1 MDCGIL
7 KADFEEKGGADMEI
21 INVFVDF
28 LRVLWDAIL
37 QNITFINLL
46 FCIAIVFF
54 ERKSPKSVWAWLL
67 LLYFVPVVGFIF
79 YLFLGA
85 DMKKRKMFRI
95 KEVEDHISEAIR
107 RQEHQLKSLDVEEFD
122 TNLSNYTDLVM
133 YNLRTCGAVIT
144 GDNDVEILMDGN
156 DKFERL
162 LEDIRRAE
170 QFIHIQYYIIKND
183 VLFERIHH
191 ELVQK
196 AAEGVEVRILFDSMG
211 CRTVPHNYWKKLNA
225 EGIKTAEFFPAF
237 FRRLQMRIN
246 YRNHRKIVIIDNRV
260 GYVGGFNI
268 GKEYI
273 GLDDK
278 FGYWRD
284 THLRIQGSGIL
295 SLHLRFLL
303 DWNYASKENL
313 FGQRKY
319 FEKVY
324 PGKKDN
330 CLMQIISSGPDTTR
344 QLIHDNY
351 LRLITKAKER
361 IYIQSPYFIPDESV
375 MDALMIAVH
384 SGVEVNIMI
393 PCKPDHPFVYW
404 ATYSYIGDLVMAG
417 ARCYTYDNGFLHAKG
432 ICVDGKVFCCGTAN
446 MDIRSFALNFEVNAI
461 IYNEKKAGEMEEGF
475 LKDLQFCTRITR
487 NMYAGR
493 KLWIRLKEQVCRL
506 MSPVL

>member
-1 MDCGIL
+1 MTIWSIL
-7 KADFEEKGGADMEI
+7 ADFLTMI
-21 INVFVDF
+21 
-28 LRVLWDAIL
+28 WDTL
-37 QNITFINLL
+37 VQNITFINLL
-46 FCIAIVFF
+46 FAIAIVFF

-67 LLYFVPVVGFIF
+67 LLYFIPVAGFIF
-79 YLFLGA
+79 YLLLGA
-85 DMKKRKMFRI
+85 DMNKRKMFRI

-107 RQEHQLKSLDVEEFD
+107 QQEHQLKSLNVEEFD

-133 YNLRTCGAVIT
+133 YNLRTSGAVIT
-144 GDNDVEILMDGN
+144 GDNDIEILTDGN
-156 DKFERL
+156 DKFDQL
-162 LEDIRRAE
+162 IEDIREARH
-170 QFIHIQYYIIKND
+170 FIHMQYYIIRND
-183 VLFERIHH
+183 VLFERIRK
-191 ELVQK
+191 ELVKK

-211 CRTVPHNYWKKLNA
+211 CRTVSHSYWKQLNA
-225 EGIKTAEFFPAF
+225 QGIKTAEFFPAF
-237 FRRLQMRIN
+237 FKRLQFRIN
-246 YRNHRKIVIIDNRV
+246 YRNHRKIVVIDNRV
-260 GYVGGFNI
+260 GYVGGFNV

-273 GLDDK
+273 GLDEK

-295 SLHLRFLL
+295 NLHLRFLL

-313 FGQRKY
+313 FDDYKY
-319 FEKVY
+319 FEQVY
-324 PGKKDN
+324 PGKKDH

-361 IYIQSPYFIPDESV
+361 IYIQTPYFIPDESM
-375 MDALMIAVH
+375 MDALMIAIH

-417 ARCYTYDNGFLHAKG
+417 AKCYTYDDGFLHAKG
-432 ICVDGKVFCCGTAN
+432 ISVDGKVFCYGTAN

-461 IYNEKKAGEMEEGF
+461 VYNEKKAKEMEAGF
-475 LKDLQFCTRITR
+475 INDLQFCTLITK
-487 NMYAGR
+487 NAYAGR
-493 KLWIRLKEQVCRL
+493 KIGIRVKEQISRL

>member
-1 MDCGIL
+1 
-7 KADFEEKGGADMEI
+7 MEI
-21 INVFVDF
+21 VNVVMDF
-28 LRVLWDAIL
+28 LKMLWDTII
-37 QNITFINLL
+37 QNIAFINLL
-46 FCIAIVFF
+46 LSIVIVFF

-67 LLYFVPVVGFIF
+67 LLYFLPVLGFVF
-79 YLFLGA
+79 YLLLGA

-107 RQEHQLKSLDVEEFD
+107 QQEYQLKSLNVEEFD
-122 TNLSNYTDLVM
+122 TNLSKFTDLVL
-133 YNLRTCGAVIT
+133 YNLRTSGAVIT
-144 GDNDVEILMDGN
+144 GDNDVDILTDG
-156 DKFERL
+156 DEKFDRL
-162 LEDIRRAE
+162 IEDIRSARH
-170 QFIHIQYYIIKND
+170 FIHIQYYIIKND
-183 VLFERIHH
+183 VLFERIRK
-191 ELVQK
+191 ELVK
-196 AAEGVEVRILFDSMG
+196 KVEEGVEVRILFDSMG
-211 CRTVPHNYWKKLNA
+211 CRTVPRSYWKHLNE
-225 EGIKTAEFFPAF
+225 EGIRTAEFFPAF
-237 FRRLQMRIN
+237 FKRLQLRIN
-246 YRNHRKIVIIDNRV
+246 FRNHRKIVIIDNRV

-303 DWNYASKENL
+303 DWNYAAKENL
-313 FGQRKY
+313 FGQKKY

-324 PGKKDN
+324 PGERDH
-330 CLMQIISSGPDTTR
+330 CLMQIISSGPDTAR
-344 QLIHDNY
+344 QMIHDNY

-417 ARCYTYDNGFLHAKG
+417 ANCYTYDNGFLHAKG
-432 ICVDGKVFCCGTAN
+432 IVVDGKVFCYGTAN
-446 MDIRSFALNFEVNAI
+446 MDIRSFALNFEVNAVV
-461 IYNEKKAGEMEEGF
+461 YNEEKAKEMEERF
-475 LKDLQFCTRITR
+475 RTDLRVCTKITG
-487 NMYAGR
+487 NMYGGR
-493 KLWIRLKEQVCRL
+493 KLIIRIKEQVCRL
-506 MSPVL
+506 LSPVL